1 MCLQCPLFG
10 QQADR
15 HFISSRSSTLDGK
28 NIEIQ
33 TICRYLGSI
42 TILKDVSIPRPYN
55 DTVLSIVSCGYALQ
69 IVEFSISSSK
79 PHVIGIGISSIVL
92 TRSKRNALAIIAQST
107 LNPSLGLIVTN
118 TLDIDVFT
126 VNANLQSLLRRILI
140 LAIIEGTS
148 EEPVF
153 SYQSSR
159 RSYTGINRCCETKY
173 GSHPVSVEAINCRRL
188 TLGNIFIASNCTSL
202 GINGKGIVCK
212 PCTSIVHTIQVLTI
226 TDILSTGNG
235 NHVISKSSLYPA
247 FLLPIGQALDINIS
261 TNESDVDILHLFG
274 VVCPT
279 TACVNSQL
287 TVNGVI
293 RSNRCA
299 IGQCDL
305 LRHNLHSRIVRIK
318 QLRGLQRDVVNIQS
332 EHVCAVKVTD
342 CHITLCTCIAAQVDS
357 VLIPSTLY
365 TTRASE
371 HTSSF
376 TKVGRRSQ

>member
-10 QQADR
+10 QQTGR

-42 TILKDVSIPRPYN
+42 TILKDVSIPRPYY

-69 IVEFSISSSK
+69 IVEFSINSSK
-79 PHVIGIGISSIVL
+79 PHVIGIGISSIIL
-92 TRSKRNALAIIAQST
+92 ARSKRNALAIIAQST

-148 EEPVF
+148 EEPGF

-159 RSYTGINRCCETKY
+159 RSYTRIRRCCKTKHR
-173 GSHPVSVEAINCRRL
+173 SHPVSVEAISRRRL
-188 TLGNIFIASNCTSL
+188 ALANVFIASNCTSL
-202 GINGKGIVCK
+202 GINSKGIARK

-235 NHVISKSSLYPA
+235 NHVISKSTLYPA
-247 FLLPIGQALDINIS
+247 FLLPIGQALDINVS
-261 TNESDVDILHLFG
+261 TNESDVDILHLFSI
-274 VVCPT
+274 VRPT
-279 TACVNSQL
+279 AACVNSQR
-287 TVNGVI
+287 TINGVI
-293 RSNRCA
+293 RSNRST
-299 IGQCDL
+299 IG
-305 LRHNLHSRIVRIK
+305 
-318 QLRGLQRDVVNIQS
+318 
-332 EHVCAVKVTD
+332 
-342 CHITLCTCIAAQVDS
+342 
-357 VLIPSTLY
+357 
-365 TTRASE
+365 
-371 HTSSF
+371 
-376 TKVGRRSQ
+376 